1 MSYTYSE
8 ATDLILMMPKFSS
21 NKTKLDLR
29 YQRLFETAQDGILI
43 LEYPSGI
50 IVDANPFICSLLKYD
65 KAYFIGKKLWE
76 IGFTEDKKRAVN
88 IFKELLDKGYIR
100 YENLDLRSASGELM
114 SVEFVCNSYS
124 VQDEIVIQCNIRDIT
139 DRVKKTILETEIA
152 AIKIQNLSGMLN
164 CLSAI
169 IEARD
174 PYTAGHQYR
183 VADFAVHIARH
194 MKLAEEQINAI
205 QFAASIHDI
214 GKFKIPLEILVKP
227 QDLSPDEYN
236 LIKGHPKA
244 GADIVSTLNF
254 EQNIPRFVLEHH
266 ERLDGSGYPS
276 GLKEKQISLEAK
288 IIAVADVIE
297 AMNSFRP
304 YRPALGIQQALK
316 EVLKNQG
323 KLYDIDVVNA
333 CIDLIMR
340 EDYSFPIPKMSEKLF
355 RIINQ

>member
-1 MSYTYSE
+1 MLNNE
-8 ATDLILMMPKFSS
+8 
-21 NKTKLDLR
+21 N
-29 YQRLFETAQDGILI
+29 
-43 LEYPSGI
+43 
-50 IVDANPFICSLLKYD
+50 
-65 KAYFIGKKLWE
+65 FIGKKLWE

-124 VQDEIVIQCNIRDIT
+124 VEDSMVIQCNIRDIT
-139 DRVKKTILETEIA
+139 DRVKRTMLETEIEA
-152 AIKIQNLSGMLN
+152 VKVQNLNGMLD

-174 PYTAGHQYR
+174 VYTAGHQYR
-183 VADFAVHIARH
+183 VADFAVQIARH
-194 MKLAEEQINAI
+194 MKLSNEQTNGI
-205 QFAASIHDI
+205 QIAASVHDI

-227 QDLSPDEYN
+227 QALSPEEYN
-236 LIKGHPKA
+236 LIKGHPKV
-244 GADIVSTLNF
+244 GADILSTLNF
-254 EQNIPRFVLEHH
+254 EQNVPRFVLEHH

-297 AMNSFRP
+297 SMNSFRP

-340 EDYSFPIPKMSEKLF
+340 EDYFFPIPKITEKIF